1 MDTLF
6 LIIFLLSFIATPLFG
21 VLAIIQYIK
30 KDSIKGKQLLKRT
43 GISLAVMVLSLIA
56 FSATTDSVETVS
68 EEESEAAV
76 SEEKEEASTTKEEEK
91 SKEVEETAEEKAARE
106 AEEAKAKEEAAAK
119 KLEEEKTYYLNNVK
133 TKVDSQ
139 MSRYDEIW
147 NTLWTPTFEG
157 VSNGTVDIY
166 TAYSNMKSIENQY
179 NALYS
184 SLGEI
189 PEEGLS
195 KENKE
200 LLAEFKSKMKSAALW
215 RGNAAEKAQ
224 EMFDEGD
231 YSPSSL
237 EDMKT
242 DISYA
247 DSEMISAVV
256 SLTSL
261 EMDLGVERE

>member
-1 MDTLF
+1 MDILF
-6 LIIFLLSFIATPLFG
+6 SIIFLLSFIATPLFG
-21 VLAIIQYIK
+21 VMAIVQYIK

-43 GISLAVMVLSLIA
+43 GISLAVMVISLSA
-56 FSATTDSVETVS
+56 FSATTDSIETVS
-68 EEESEAAV
+68 EEETEAAI
-76 SEEKEEASTTKEEEK
+76 SEEEEEK
-91 SKEVEETAEEKAARE
+91 AKEAEETVEETAEEKAARE

-157 VSNGTVDIY
+157 VGNGTMDVY
-166 TAYSNMKSIENQY
+166 TAYSNMKSLENQY

-184 SLGEI
+184 SLGDI
-189 PEEGLS
+189 PEEDLS

-261 EMDLGVERE
+261 EMNLGVERE